1 MAQIFTLFYKNIWQ
15 SVCVFIALPQN
26 SIKKVGYTTKVVL
39 KQSSL
44 CYEAIISMF
53 WVERQEVY
61 KSANLRISALFGKI
75 NLRISA
81 LLLKNICLYHKKSL
95 PLQPKFDKK
104 SRIYD

>member
-1 MAQIFTLFYKNIWQ
+1 M
-15 SVCVFIALPQN
+15 CVFIALPQN

-81 LLLKNICLYHKKSL
+81 FFSKINLRISAFLLKNICVYH
-95 PLQPKFDKK
+95 
-104 SRIYD
+104 

>member
-1 MAQIFTLFYKNIWQ
+1 
-15 SVCVFIALPQN
+15 
-26 SIKKVGYTTKVVL
+26 
-39 KQSSL
+39 
-44 CYEAIISMF
+44 MF

-61 KSANLRISALFGKI
+61 KSANLRISAFFSKI

-81 LLLKNICLYHKKSL
+81 FLLKNCCTSHKKSL